1 MRKSTVSWAAL
12 VLCTAASAA
21 PTAGTGLS
29 SSEQPVG
36 GAGPAPHVA
45 TYGLCS
51 GPGNAEAFPSSPVA
65 DEKSQCFNTQKFQA
79 TSPNANYG
87 GGTCGGY
94 TVAFGPQGDFKRKRK
109 YLWLVGKWGDAPLT
123 QANCASARVA
133 IAAWGYRCAN
143 PACTA
148 GAWERIESA
157 KSKKGVWNTT
167 SKTCGLSAQ
176 ANTTLVDYSTVNI
189 DVIATQGSGSTAVR
203 KRAAAYIYNE
213 QPNGQCPSATYS
225 PRPPP

>member
-1 MRKSTVSWAAL
+1 MRADIVFWAAL
-12 VLCTAASAA
+12 LVHVAAVGA
-21 PTAGTGLS
+21 PETGTLS
-29 SSEQPVG
+29 SSEQPVS
-36 GAGPAPHVA
+36 ATTAAPHVA

-51 GPGNAEAFPSSPVA
+51 GPQNAESFPSSPVA
-65 DEKSQCFNTQKFQA
+65 DEKSQCFNLQKYQA

-123 QANCASARVA
+123 QANCATARVA
-133 IAAWGYRCAN
+133 IAAWGYRCTN
-143 PACTA
+143 QACTA
-148 GAWERIESA
+148 GAWERIGSA
-157 KSKKGVWNTT
+157 KSKKGFWNTN

-176 ANTTLVDYSTVNI
+176 ANATLTDYSTVNI

-203 KRAAAYIYNE
+203 KRAAASIYNE
-213 QPNGQCPSATYS
+213 HPNGKCPSATYS

>member
-1 MRKSTVSWAAL
+1 MRRGIVSWAMFFA
-12 VLCTAASAA
+12 CTAAAAA
-21 PTAGTGLS
+21 PTTGSGLS

-36 GAGPAPHVA
+36 GAGPAPQVA

-65 DEKSQCFNTQKFQA
+65 DDKSQCYNTQKFHV
-79 TSPNANYG
+79 TSPNANY

-109 YLWLVGKWGDAPLT
+109 YLWLVGKLGRHAADAGQLRKRARGDRGLGLSLH
-123 QANCASARVA
+123 QRRVH
-133 IAAWGYRCAN
+133 
-143 PACTA
+143 A

-176 ANTTLVDYSTVNI
+176 ANATLTDYATVNI
-189 DVIATQGSGSTAVR
+189 DVIATQGSGRTAVR
-203 KRAAAYIYNE
+203 KRAAASIFNE
-213 QPNGQCPSATYS
+213 HPNGQCPSATYS
-225 PRPPP
+225 PRSRP